1 MKRNGVVMKAV
12 VDHGV
17 GHISLDNVAEPCI
30 TASTYATARC
40 IVDKSVAGS
49 FSAIEPTSLQNP
61 G

>member
-1 MKRNGVVMKAV
+1 MKAA

-40 IVDKSVAGS
+40 IVDKSDAGS